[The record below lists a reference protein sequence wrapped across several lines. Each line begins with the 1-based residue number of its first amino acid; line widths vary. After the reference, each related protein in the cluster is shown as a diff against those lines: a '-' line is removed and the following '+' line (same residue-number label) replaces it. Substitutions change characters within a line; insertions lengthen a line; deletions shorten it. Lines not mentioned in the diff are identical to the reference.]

1 MKQLLQSLLILCL
14 IFVACENEETHTSNP
29 SDAKYGLT
37 ITTSK
42 EVSVGCGTVIGFIHY
57 SIANPIEDGKFDA
70 AADVVWVTQIDIS
83 KNGQVTYHIARNESV
98 EPRTAIITLTYEDES
113 QSVVITQAGV
123 EPDTIIEAPM
133 LTGHYYGQIATP
145 LYNYYLCFTDKGLDS
160 NYLTS
165 MPDAYYYIVDL
176 FLEEEPVDDNL
187 RVPNGIYTYDES
199 SGAPGTFAYFS
210 WYQETNSNGFP
221 VLQRPYT
228 SGTLVVEDNK
238 LTLTVLLEA
247 NNEHPAQRHVV
258 IYEGDYSL
266 INMGY

>member
-1 MKQLLQSLLILCL
+1 MKQLLQSLLMLCL
-14 IFVACENEETHTSNP
+14 IFAACENEETHTSNP

-57 SIANPIEDGKFDA
+57 SIANPIEDGKFE
-70 AADVVWVTQIDIS
+70 
-83 KNGQVTYHIARNESV
+83 ARNESV
-98 EPRTAIITLTYEDES
+98 EPRTAIITLIYEDES

-133 LTGHYYGQIATP
+133 FTGHYYGQIATP

-176 FLEEEPVDDNL
+176 FLEEELVDDNL
-187 RVPNGIYTYDES
+187 RVPNGIYTYDKS